1 MPAGAEFWSSSDAEW
16 ATRLATQEVGEAAPS
31 ERFIDAR
38 ARIAWQRIADRRP
51 DLKRELEKRYPGA
64 ILGWMIILFAL
75 IAGIL
80 TDQIGDSKQVNL
92 LAMPFVAII
101 VWNLAMYVWLLFCD
115 LPWGYSVSRAGAGA
129 GWGACS
135 PGHRMSPMVS
145 SSVTRFHCADVV
157 WPTGPETTYLWRRCG
172 PRGCGTLQRPCSRSG

>member
-1 MPAGAEFWSSSDAEW
+1 MPAGAEIWSISDAEW

-101 VWNLAMYVWLLFCD
+101 LWNLAMYVWLLFSTCPGAVRFQG
-115 LPWGYSVSRAGAGA
+115 LGPALVGGHVLWGTGCRPWSAV
-129 GWGACS
+129 
-135 PGHRMSPMVS
+135 
-145 SSVTRFHCADVV
+145 
-157 WPTGPETTYLWRRCG
+157 
-172 PRGCGTLQRPCSRSG
+172 Q